1 MNCGYYIIPVTNQPE
16 FIEEYVMKKKLFF
29 CAVMFSLLLA
39 SKNAFAA
46 RTNSTQNLKDLFWA
60 RNWPQMELQYN
71 SQKVKTAK
79 DHALMA
85 NAYRYQERWQDA
97 VNILESHAK
106 NFPASVKPYAD
117 MMRVLGYEK
126 LMQTQKALTL
136 SESLYKNAPAD
147 LKYYAALAQY
157 RLNNSQGDSRGA
169 MNSLTRMLS
178 NAGTD
183 EKKIYTLKLLVPL
196 SRKSEHALQLL
207 DLQAGSKE
215 AAEVLSGIKN
225 PNNNIRV
232 AMGVYHHSAG
242 NNQAALEWLNGATG
256 RKAQYY
262 RAWANSRLKNND
274 TALNL
279 WGSLAISGN
288 SYAANSVTRIANLAK
303 DKGMRE
309 KSMNVLERIARERRG
324 NVQARALQSLMNL
337 YGKANTQ
344 RRDILEAQ
352 ILRSFPNTN
361 YAQGVLWA
369 RAWRNID
376 AGNFAEAVRLF
387 RQCDAPGVAAYK
399 RARIL
404 YWLEYAQRKAG
415 QVNDANATLSLLKR
429 KYPLTIYGLLS
440 GAEIRIIDGTN
451 PDLTMKPSELEEFGF
466 ISNAYVKLSRPKAS
480 TRELYRAIHLSR
492 WLGLESSYSEARRM
506 ENLMTSRTTLY
517 RKDLEA
523 LYPRPFKAAVDA
535 AAKQYGVENNFVWA
549 IMRQESAFQPEARS
563 YVGAAGLMQFMPATA
578 REEAKRAG
586 LSSYNLYNPNDS
598 IKLGASHLATLSK
611 SFARPEYVM
620 AAYNAGS
627 GNARKWLK
635 DGGERLDLASWIERV
650 TFTETNGYVQ
660 RVSANLEIYRRL
672 YNGRK

>member
-1 MNCGYYIIPVTNQPE
+1 MSCATLHNAKIILLCTL
-16 FIEEYVMKKKLFF
+16 LFT
-29 CAVMFSLLLA
+29 L
-39 SKNAFAA
+39 AFATSSHA
-46 RTNSTQNLKDLFWA
+46 AQSLRDLFWA
-60 RNWPQMELQYN
+60 RSWPQMELQYN
-71 SQKVKTAK
+71 SQKTKTPK

-97 VNILESHAK
+97 LNIIEPNAK
-106 NFPASVKPYAD
+106 NLPASVKPYAE
-117 MMRVLGYEK
+117 MMRLLAYENLG
-126 LMQTQKALTL
+126 QPQKALTI
-136 SESLYKNAPAD
+136 SENLYKTAPVD

-157 RLNNSQGDSRGA
+157 RLYNSQKDSRNTINA
-169 MNSLTRMLS
+169 LTRMLS

-183 EKKIYTLKLLVPL
+183 ERKAYTLRLLVPL
-196 SRKSEHALQLL
+196 TRKSEHALQLL

-215 AAEVLSGIKN
+215 AAEVLSTVKN

-242 NNQAALEWLNGATG
+242 NNKAALEWLKNATG

-288 SYAANSVTRIANLAK
+288 AYAESSVTRIANLAK
-303 DKGMRE
+303 DKGMMD
-309 KSMNVLERIARERRG
+309 KCLNVLERIARERRG
-324 NVQARALQSLMNL
+324 STQARALQALVNL
-337 YGKANTQ
+337 YGKDKTAN
-344 RRDILEAQ
+344 RDIHEAQ
-352 ILRSFPNTN
+352 ILRAFPNTN
-361 YAQGVLWA
+361 YAFNILWA

-376 AGNFAEAVRLF
+376 AGNFAEAVKLF

-404 YWLEYAQRKAG
+404 YWLEHAQRRAG
-415 QVNDANATLSLLKR
+415 QVKDADSTLALLKR

-440 GAEIRIIDGTN
+440 GAKINIVDGTN
-451 PDLTMKPSELEEFGF
+451 PDLTLKPTELEEFGF
-466 ISNAYVKLSRPKAS
+466 ITNAYIKLSRPKAS
-480 TRELYRAIHLSR
+480 TKELYKAVHLSR
-492 WLGLESSYSEARRM
+492 WLGLEESYSNARRI
-506 ENLMTSRTTLY
+506 ENLMTSRSTLY
-517 RKDLEA
+517 RQDLEA

-535 AAKQYGVENNFVWA
+535 AAKQYGVEPNFVWS
-549 IMRQESAFQPEARS
+549 IMRQESAFNPSARS
-563 YVGAAGLMQFMPATA
+563 WVGAAGLMQLMPATA
-578 REEAKRAG
+578 REESKRAG
-586 LSSYNLYNPNDS
+586 LARYDLYNANDN
-598 IKLGASHLATLSK
+598 IKLGVSHLGWLGK
-611 SFARPEYVM
+611 NFAKPEYVM

-635 DGGERLDLASWIERV
+635 DGGEKLDLPHWIERV

-672 YNGRK
+672 YNDRK